1 MGNDIK
7 VKSLGWTPISQSGV
21 LVTECGTQSHKA
33 EGPWECTG
41 RRWLCTNQKGRYPT
55 LTRDQP
61 CQYLWSWT
69 LAPDSYERA
78 NIYCL
83 SHSSPVFARESLEN
97 SFKKC
102 VTSFVSNYLRSHNA
116 QKWAL
121 GKLILKN
128 EIPGPFWTYPWFD
141 FIMCGSSIFVKLLL
155 WLAIPLVLSIP
166 IMARIKSS
174 YAELLQQWQCLY
186 GQTAESVP
194 GADGKPGERK

>member
-1 MGNDIK
+1 MHWAKMVVHKPERQISYPHK
-7 VKSLGWTPISQSGV
+7 RPTLPISLILDFGSRS
-21 LVTECGTQSHKA
+21 L
-33 EGPWECTG
+33 WESKH
-41 RRWLCTNQKGRYPT
+41 LLFEP
-55 LTRDQP
+55 P
-61 CQYLWSWT
+61 
-69 LAPDSYERA
+69 
-78 NIYCL
+78 
-83 SHSSPVFARESLEN
+83 SPVFARESLVN
-97 SFKKC
+97 SFKKFI
-102 VTSFVSNYLRSHNA
+102 TSFVSNYLRSHNA

-166 IMARIKSS
+166 ITARIKSS
-174 YAELLQQWQCLY
+174 YTELLQQWQCLY